1 MDTLLIGVA
10 GGTGSGKS
18 TFTQNL
24 KQEFGDDLT
33 ILYFDNYYKNRSNVP
48 EAERKNINYD
58 CPEALDTDLLIQHV
72 KSLLDG
78 RSIECPQYDF
88 ATHTRKE
95 ETLLINPNKIII
107 VEGILAFHHEEL
119 RGLFD
124 LKIFVDS
131 DADER
136 ILRRTMRDIQSR
148 GRKLEDIVLQYI
160 TTVKPMHNIY
170 VEPTKA
176 FADIIIRGGLN
187 TTALDVIIAKLK
199 MYLEK

>member
-95 ETLLINPNKIII
+95 ETL
-107 VEGILAFHHEEL
+107 
-119 RGLFD
+119 
-124 LKIFVDS
+124 
-131 DADER
+131 
-136 ILRRTMRDIQSR
+136 
-148 GRKLEDIVLQYI
+148 
-160 TTVKPMHNIY
+160 
-170 VEPTKA
+170 
-176 FADIIIRGGLN
+176 
-187 TTALDVIIAKLK
+187 
-199 MYLEK
+199 